1 MKRYQNKRSKA
12 IGTVV
17 SDGITP
23 VLRFEDGSELILT
36 PANLR
41 NDWILLEDDQRQH
54 ITYGEFCNAMR
65 NWNVSH
71 DESKAEKFGVI
82 VYKQDN
88 FKTEYSEESRSYRV
102 NNANRKFQK
111 NKNANSLFGD
121 CLDGTDDAVRLDWY
135 DWTVEFCY
143 FE

>member
-1 MKRYQNKRSKA
+1 MKRYQSKRSKA

-41 NDWILLEDDQRQH
+41 NDWILLEDESPKH
-54 ITYGEFCNAMR
+54 ITYSEFCSEMYKWNA
-65 NWNVSH
+65 SH
-71 DESKAEKFGVI
+71 NEDKAEKFGVI
-82 VYKQDN
+82 VYKQSN
-88 FKTEYSEESRSYRV
+88 FKNEYSEESRSYRV
-102 NNANRKFQK
+102 HNANRTFQK
-111 NKNANSLFGD
+111 DKIANSLFGD
-121 CLDGTDDAVRLDWY
+121 CLDGTDNGVRLDWY
-135 DWTVEFCY
+135 KWTVEFCY